1 MGQSTAKSGF
11 NAGWSSVAFIVSA
24 ATFSIA
30 ILNLFIDLFDL
41 PIAPFAEPLITLYG
55 YLDAALDW
63 LNVRVDWMVPDWHS
77 AVTILSI
84 LVLQTAVR
92 GYNVLHDMT
101 SETKYDYGVL
111 LVSSVAL
118 NLITLVIILACLAIP
133 VVRWIVPGSATIWI
147 LILIVVNLSP
157 GRDDDSADFQVRYF
171 LGHAVAAIILL
182 GANYYYS

>member
-30 ILNLFIDLFDL
+30 ILNLFVDLFNL
-41 PIAPFAEPLITLYG
+41 PTAPFAEPLITLFG

-63 LNVRVDWMVPDWHS
+63 LNLRVDWMVPDWHS

-84 LVLQTAVR
+84 LVVQTAVR
-92 GYNVLHDMT
+92 GFNTHNELT
-101 SETKYDYGVL
+101 SEIKYHYDVTL
-111 LVSSVAL
+111 FANVAF
-118 NLITLVIILACLAIP
+118 NIITLVVVLACLAIP
-133 VVRWIVPGSATIWI
+133 VVRWLVPGLAAFWI
-147 LILIVVNLSP
+147 LVLVLVIFRSSL
-157 GRDDDSADFQVRYF
+157 GDESANFQAWYF
-171 LGHAVAAIILL
+171 LGHAVAATILL